1 MHIGPGSGRGSGL
14 LQQLVP
20 HFKAAMVPRIKIRQL
35 TTSARPSTPN
45 MSFYPSTRFNVEHPL
60 PGVEHLK
67 IRQTPSRNLSTR
79 PVHNHDDTRISD
91 SEIIERA
98 EAKIKNLKIPVKP
111 KKRREDMRRSR
122 KERADLLA
130 RLTIDMDMRGRRLPS
145 QLSPFIS
152 DLKILQQYMSDWKY
166 GMALHIGEDPTSTGP
181 EMRRIV
187 KERISSALSEIDK
200 IVSEAREMSKEL
212 RKNSKFVDLID
223 QREGNAGNTLQSW
236 AKGEAKAFEKEHA
249 LEDPKPAVES
259 TTRSEFNKFLEYLAM
274 EHKPESPD
282 SEPASL
288 DSAPPSQALE
298 RQEPAVENTLDSPDN
313 EPAIQTDAQAA
324 PSHEA
329 REDRI

>member
-1 MHIGPGSGRGSGL
+1 MHLGQGSGRGSGL

-20 HFKAAMVPRIKIRQL
+20 HIKAAMVPRIKIRQL
-35 TTSARPSTPN
+35 TTSTRLSTPN
-45 MSFYPSTRFNVEHPL
+45 MSFNPSTRFNVEHPR
-60 PGVEHLK
+60 PGGEHLK
-67 IRQTPSRNLSTR
+67 IRQNPSRNLSTR

-145 QLSPFIS
+145 QYSFFIS
-152 DLKILQQYMSDWKY
+152 DLKILQQYMTDWKY
-166 GMALHIGEDPTSTGP
+166 GMALHMGEDPTSTGP

-200 IVSEAREMSKEL
+200 IASEAREMSKEL
-212 RKNSKFVDLID
+212 RKTSKFLDHID
-223 QREGNAGNTLQSW
+223 QREGNAGNILQGW
-236 AKGEAKAFEKEHA
+236 AKGEAKVFEKEHA
-249 LEDPKPAVES
+249 LEEKPVVDS

-288 DSAPPSQALE
+288 DIAPPSHPLGS
-298 RQEPAVENTLDSPDN
+298 QEPAVENTLDSPDD
-313 EPAIQTDAQAA
+313 EPAVQTHATMKPD
-324 PSHEA
+324 EA

>member
-1 MHIGPGSGRGSGL
+1 MHLGHGSGRGSGL
-14 LQQLVP
+14 LQQLVA
-20 HFKAAMVPRIKIRQL
+20 HIKAAMVPRIKIRQL
-35 TTSARPSTPN
+35 TTSTRLSTPS
-45 MSFYPSTRFNVEHPL
+45 MSFYPSIRLNVKHPRS
-60 PGVEHLK
+60 GVEHLK

-79 PVHNHDDTRISD
+79 AVHNHDDTRISD

-130 RLTIDMDMRGRRLPS
+130 RLTIDMDMRGQRLPR
-145 QLSPFIS
+145 QYLPFMS
-152 DLKILQQYMSDWKY
+152 DLRILQQYMSDWKY
-166 GMALHIGEDPTSTGP
+166 GMALHIGEDPSSTGP
-181 EMRRIV
+181 EMRKIV

-200 IVSEAREMSKEL
+200 IISEAREMSKEL
-212 RKNSKFVDLID
+212 RKTSRFLDLID

-282 SEPASL
+282 SELASL
-288 DSAPPSQALE
+288 DSSPPSQALGS
-298 RQEPAVENTLDSPDN
+298 QEPAVENMLDSPGDD
-313 EPAIQTDAQAA
+313 PAIQTDAQAA
-324 PSHEA
+324 PPHEA